1 VKAGDINAKLVE
13 GFTRVLDV
21 LNPKS
26 KLELISKLVHSVTH
40 DTGERKSVFKK
51 SFGGFSSRKTA
62 EEIIG
67 EVRQNRNAAG
77 STNP

>member
-1 VKAGDINAKLVE
+1 MKAGDINAKLVE

-26 KLELISKLVHSVTH
+26 KLKLISKLVLSVT
-40 DTGERKSVFKK
+40 DESNESKSVFKK
-51 SFGGFSSRKTA
+51 SFGAFSSRKTA
-62 EEIIG
+62 EEIIAD
-67 EVRQNRNAAG
+67 VRRNRNAG